1 MASLT
6 ENLTAL
12 AKLRAS
18 GHLTPAEYERA
29 KARFI
34 RAFLDAVPAPTA
46 AARPTPAVV
55 ARPAPPRPLPVKRP
69 TTTLAVPLVLG
80 IGAGLAAGE
89 VIDAAGQANG
99 VDIGG
104 GLLG

>member
-1 MASLT
+1 MSSLT

-12 AKLRAS
+12 AKLRAT

-34 RAFLDAVPAPTA
+34 RASLDAVPAPAA
-46 AARPTPAVV
+46 AARPAVV
-55 ARPAPPRPLPVKRP
+55 ARPAPPGPLPVKRP

-89 VIDAAGQANG
+89 VVDAAGQANG
-99 VDIGG
+99 MDIGG